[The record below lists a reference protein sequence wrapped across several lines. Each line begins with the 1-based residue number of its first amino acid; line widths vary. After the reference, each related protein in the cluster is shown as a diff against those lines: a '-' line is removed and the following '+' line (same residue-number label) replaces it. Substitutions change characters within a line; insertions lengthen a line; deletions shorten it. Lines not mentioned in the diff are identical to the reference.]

1 MCLDKKVL
9 AGAAVAAA
17 AIYVLAPN
25 LIGAALPVLVMAICP
40 LSMLIMM
47 KAMARRDDTATEPA
61 RDGEAAAELADLRRE
76 VAELRQARPESAAA
90 LGTER

>member
-40 LSMLIMM
+40 LSMLLMM
-47 KAMARRDDTATEPA
+47 KAMSRRDDAAEPA
-61 RDGEAAAELADLRRE
+61 RDNGADAELAELRRE
-76 VAELRQARPESAAA
+76 VAELRQARPESAV
-90 LGTER
+90 LSTEG

>member
-40 LSMLIMM
+40 LSMLLMM
-47 KAMARRDDTATEPA
+47 KAMSRRDDAAAEPA
-61 RDGEAAAELADLRRE
+61 RDNGADAELAELRRE
-76 VAELRQARPESAAA
+76 VAELRQARPESAV
-90 LGTER
+90 LSTEG